1 MKDLNLDE
9 VIVGRVE
16 PHIYAFTTNTIPN
29 YLKVGDTYRTVKS
42 RLEEW
47 KKYFP
52 NLKAEFDGSAKISDD
67 VFFRDFAVHDYLENG
82 LHRERL
88 TPEVLKRI
96 CSTAYFSKEFFKD
109 ATPKDVQAA
118 LQDIQKSYADN
129 DNRYSFYNLD
139 RMPVLHEYRS
149 TGYWKPRPN
158 QQATIDNFK
167 EAIAQGRTNLL
178 MYAVMRFG
186 KSFTSLCCAKEMKAK
201 IVLVVSAK
209 ADVKEEWRKN
219 VQSADNF
226 RDDYKFFD
234 AEQLQ
239 ADESIIKNTLKDDKG
254 VVLFLTLQD
263 LQGEDIKSKHKEV
276 FDNKIDLLIVDE
288 THYGARAEKY
298 GAVLRQASA
307 EKKDYFPEEIVDE
320 EEINKQTKSLNA
332 KITLHLSGTPY
343 RILMGSEFTKDDVI
357 AFYQFTD
364 IVKEQEEWDKENI
377 LKDDADPEW
386 ENPYFGFP
394 QMIRFA
400 FHPSAAARTK
410 LDELR
415 KNGVSYAFSELFK
428 PKSISRAD
436 DDSHKL
442 FIHEAEILDLFSVID
457 GSKSD
462 KNVLGFLDYDK
473 IKTGNMCRHI
483 VCVLPYC
490 ASCDALERLI
500 RDNKK
505 KFKNLNEYEIINI
518 SGVDSSSNYR
528 DVNAVKRKI
537 KECEADNKK
546 TLTLTVNRMLTGS
559 TVEEWDT
566 MIFLKDTASPQ
577 DYDQAV
583 FRLQNQYVRKY
594 KDSTG
599 QEIKYN
605 MKPQT
610 LLVDFDPNRM
620 FRMQESKSQIYNV
633 NTEVNGNSKLQ
644 DRIQEELR
652 ISPIITINQNKINQ
666 VDAADIIDAVS
677 EYSSKRGVWD
687 ESKSIPV
694 DFELLKDQQ
703 IFDVINS
710 QGEIGSNQ
718 GLKVEGN
725 VGDDVDI
732 DVPPVELPEPPVE
745 PKDPAPVVA
754 VEKDDMKSLENK
766 FKTYY
771 SRILFFA
778 FLTKN
783 KVASLDDVLN
793 CITKEENVRI
803 AKNLGLKYQILV
815 SIRNKINSYILQQ
828 LDYKIYDISKLA
840 HDTEVEPINR
850 AETAL
855 IKFGRFSESE
865 VPTPINVCDDMIELI
880 PDSAFLALREKHNAM
895 LDISSKAGEFAI
907 AICRRCKK
915 LGIDI
920 ETIKDSVLAIPTSSI
935 AYEFTRKVYELL
947 GLSCSTIAT
956 EFTSYD
962 LLEYKML
969 DRHGRQTK
977 DIDYERIVAILKQA
991 KSLDKIKLNDNIEEA
1006 GENKMQFQAVVGNP
1020 PYQEARQ
1027 NTSDN
1032 PIYHLFMNVAFLLS
1046 NKASFITPARFLF
1059 NAGKTPKEW
1068 NRKMLDDEHVK
1079 VSSYERESKKYF
1091 PHTSINGG
1099 IAITYR
1105 DSSKKYGAIKFFRP
1119 YKEMGSV
1126 ADKILNYKNFES
1138 IKDMVYL
1145 QNKLNL
1151 EALYKDYSKAK
1162 TKISSAGSEKRIVSS
1177 AFENLTEVFSDV
1189 MHTKSSV
1196 PICGLFKRR
1205 RIVKYI
1211 EEKYLERGSNIDHY
1225 KVLLSSADGAS
1236 GTIGNPVPARVIGDP
1251 VVLDAGVGYTQTF
1264 ISIGAFKRK
1273 KEADN
1278 LQKYLKT
1285 RFVRFMVG
1293 TLKATNGLKIEVWSN
1308 VPKQD
1313 FSDASDI
1320 DWSKSIPEIDQQLYK
1335 KYGLDKQEIDFIE
1348 SMIKPME

>member
-52 NLKAEFDGSAKISDD
+52 NLKAEFDGSAKISDG
-67 VFFRDFAVHDYLENG
+67 VFVRDYSVHQYLEG
-82 LHRERL
+82 TIHRDRL
-88 TPEVLKRI
+88 TPEILKQI
-96 CSTAYFSKEFFKD
+96 SPAAYFSKEFFKNATAQDVSD
-109 ATPKDVQAA
+109 ALT
-118 LQDIQKSYADN
+118 DIRESFANN

-139 RMPVLHEYRS
+139 RMPVVHQYAS
-149 TGYWKPRPN
+149 TGFWKPRPN
-158 QQATIDNFK
+158 QQDTIDKFK
-167 EAIAQGRTNLL
+167 EAVEKGRTNLL

-186 KSFTSLCCAKEMKAK
+186 KSFTSLCCAKEINAK

-226 RDDYKFFD
+226 REDYIFVD
-234 AEQLQ
+234 AKQLR
-239 ADESIIKNTLKDDKG
+239 DEEDLIKNTLDNKKK

-263 LQGEDIKSKHKEV
+263 LQGTDIKEKHKEV
-276 FDNKIDLLIVDE
+276 FDNKIALLIVDE

-298 GAVLRQASA
+298 GAVLRQTKDIKQDYSA
-307 EKKDYFPEEIVDE
+307 EGFVDIEEAD
-320 EEINKQTKSLNA
+320 KQIKTLKA

-343 RILMGSEFTKDDVI
+343 RILMGSEFTKDDII

-364 IVKEQEEWDKENI
+364 IVKAQENWDKENL
-377 LKDDADPEW
+377 LKDEAEPEW
-386 ENPYFGFP
+386 DNPYFGFP

-400 FHPSAAARTK
+400 FHPSTAAKAK

-428 PKSISRAD
+428 PKSISRAGD
-436 DDSHKL
+436 ESHKM
-442 FIHEAEILDLFSVID
+442 FVHESEILDLFTVID
-457 GSKSD
+457 GSKND
-462 KNVLGFLDYDK
+462 KNVLGFLNHDK
-473 IKTGNMCRHI
+473 IQSGNMCRHI

-490 ASCDALERLI
+490 ASCDALEKLI
-500 RDNKK
+500 QDNAD
-505 KFKNLNEYEIINI
+505 KFKNLWDYEVINI
-518 SGVDSSSNYR
+518 SGVDAARTYR

-594 KDSTG
+594 VDPKTG

-620 FRMQESKSQIYNV
+620 FMMQESKSQIYNV

-652 ISPIITINQNKINQ
+652 ISPIITINQDKISQ
-666 VDAADIIDAVS
+666 VDASDIIDAVS

-745 PKDPAPVVA
+745 PKYPVPAVA

-778 FLTKN
+778 FLTNN

-793 CITKEENVRI
+793 CITKEDNARI

-840 HDTEVEPINR
+840 HDTDVEPINR

-865 VPTPINVCDDMIELI
+865 VPTPINVCDNMINLI
-880 PDSAFLALREKHNAM
+880 PDDAFLSLKKQNNAM
-895 LDISSKAGEFAI
+895 LDIASKAGEFAI
-907 AICRRCKK
+907 AICKRCEK

-920 ETIKDSVLAIPTSSI
+920 ESIKDSVLAIPTSSV
-935 AYEFTRKVYELL
+935 AYEFTRKVYEFL
-947 GLSCSTIAT
+947 GLNINAIAA
-956 EFTSYD
+956 EFNSYD
-962 LLEYKML
+962 LLDVKML
-969 DRHGRQTK
+969 DRRGRPTK
-977 DIDYERIVAILKQA
+977 NIDYARVAAILKQT
-991 KSLDKIKLNDNIEEA
+991 KPLDKIKLNDNIEEA

-1020 PYQEARQ
+1020 PYQISKVKTETQTQ
-1027 NTSDN
+1027 NNSN
-1032 PIYHLFMNVAFLLS
+1032 WIYHYFQ
-1046 NKASFITPARFLF
+1046 FIA
-1059 NAGKTPKEW
+1059 
-1068 NRKMLDDEHVK
+1068 DK
-1079 VSSYERESKKYF
+1079 VSIRSCLIYPFGGWFDAPERL
-1091 PHTSINGG
+1091 
-1099 IAITYR
+1099 
-1105 DSSKKYGAIKFFRP
+1105 D
-1119 YKEMGSV
+1119 
-1126 ADKILNYKNFES
+1126 
-1138 IKDMVYL
+1138 
-1145 QNKLNL
+1145 
-1151 EALYKDYSKAK
+1151 
-1162 TKISSAGSEKRIVSS
+1162 
-1177 AFENLTEVFSDV
+1177 
-1189 MHTKSSV
+1189 
-1196 PICGLFKRR
+1196 GL
-1205 RIVKYI
+1205 
-1211 EEKYLERGSNIDHY
+1211 GH
-1225 KVLLSSADGAS
+1225 
-1236 GTIGNPVPARVIGDP
+1236 
-1251 VVLDAGVGYTQTF
+1251 
-1264 ISIGAFKRK
+1264 
-1273 KEADN
+1273 
-1278 LQKYLKT
+1278 
-1285 RFVRFMVG
+1285 M
-1293 TLKATNGLKIEVWSN
+1293 
-1308 VPKQD
+1308 
-1313 FSDASDI
+1313 
-1320 DWSKSIPEIDQQLYK
+1320 
-1335 KYGLDKQEIDFIE
+1335 
-1348 SMIKPME
+1348 

>member
-52 NLKAEFDGSAKISDD
+52 NLKAEFDGSAKISDG
-67 VFFRDFAVHDYLENG
+67 VFVRDYSVHQYLEG
-82 LHRERL
+82 SIHRDRL
-88 TPEVLKRI
+88 TPEILKQI
-96 CSTAYFSKEFFKD
+96 SPAAYFSKEFFKNATAQDVSD
-109 ATPKDVQAA
+109 ALT
-118 LQDIQKSYADN
+118 DIRESFANN

-139 RMPVLHEYRS
+139 RMPVVHQYAS
-149 TGYWKPRPN
+149 TGFWKPRPN
-158 QQATIDNFK
+158 QQDTIDKFK
-167 EAIAQGRTNLL
+167 EAVEKGRTNLL

-186 KSFTSLCCAKEMKAK
+186 KSFTALCCAKEINAE

-226 RDDYKFFD
+226 RDDYIFAD
-234 AEQLQ
+234 AKQLR
-239 ADESIIKNTLKDDKG
+239 DEEGLIKNTLDNKKK

-263 LQGEDIKSKHKEV
+263 LQGTDIKEKHKEV

-298 GAVLRQASA
+298 GAVLRQT
-307 EKKDYFPEEIVDE
+307 KDIKQDYSTEGFVDIEEAD
-320 EEINKQTKSLNA
+320 KQIKTLKA

-343 RILMGSEFTKDDVI
+343 RILMGSEFTKDDII

-364 IVKEQEEWDKENI
+364 IVKAQENWDKENL
-377 LKDDADPEW
+377 LKDEAEPEW
-386 ENPYFGFP
+386 DNPYFGFP

-400 FHPSAAARTK
+400 FHPSTAAKAK

-428 PKSISRAD
+428 PKSISRAGD
-436 DDSHKL
+436 ESHKM
-442 FIHEAEILDLFSVID
+442 FVHESEILDLFTVID
-457 GSKSD
+457 GSKND
-462 KNVLGFLDYDK
+462 KNVLGFLNHDK
-473 IKTGNMCRHI
+473 IQSGNMCRHI

-490 ASCDALERLI
+490 ASCDALEKLI
-500 RDNKK
+500 QDNAD
-505 KFKNLNEYEIINI
+505 KFKNLRDYEVINI
-518 SGVDSSSNYR
+518 SGVDAARTYR

-583 FRLQNQYVRKY
+583 FRLQNQYVSKY
-594 KDSTG
+594 VDPKTG

-620 FRMQESKSQIYNV
+620 FMMQESKSQIYNV

-652 ISPIITINQNKINQ
+652 ISPIITINQDKISQ
-666 VDAADIIDAVS
+666 VDASDIIDAVS

-703 IFDVINS
+703 IFEVINS

-778 FLTKN
+778 FLTNN

-793 CITKEENVRI
+793 CITKEDNARI

-840 HDTEVEPINR
+840 HDTEVAPIKR

-865 VPTPINVCDDMIELI
+865 VPTPINVCDNIINLI
-880 PDSAFLALREKHNAM
+880 PDDAFLSLKKQNNAM
-895 LDISSKAGEFAI
+895 LDIASKAGEFAI
-907 AICRRCKK
+907 AICKRCEK

-920 ETIKDSVLAIPTSSI
+920 ESIKDSVLAIPTSSV
-935 AYEFTRKVYELL
+935 AYEFTRKVYEFL
-947 GLSCSTIAT
+947 GLNINAIAA
-956 EFTSYD
+956 EFNSYD
-962 LLEYKML
+962 LLDVKML
-969 DRHGRQTK
+969 DRRGRPTK
-977 DIDYERIVAILKQA
+977 NIDYARVAAILKQT
-991 KSLDKIKLNDNIEEA
+991 KPLDKIKLNDNIEEA
-1006 GENKMQFQAVVGNP
+1006 GESKMQFQAVVGNP
-1020 PYQEARQ
+1020 PYQVSDGGDNQDVRTRGGAVPLYDKFVDMARSIEPGFISMIIPSRWFSSGRGLDAFRD
-1027 NTSDN
+1027 TMLTDRKLAKIFDYVDSKD
-1032 PIYHLFMNVAFLLS
+1032 LFADVEI
-1046 NKASFITPARFLF
+1046 K
-1059 NAGKTPKEW
+1059 
-1068 NRKMLDDEHVK
+1068 
-1079 VSSYERESKKYF
+1079 
-1091 PHTSINGG
+1091 GG
-1099 IAITYR
+1099 ICYFLWDKEKTTINCEINTTNKTNKSHMVRPLLEHNADTFIRYNESVGILHKVVGHKE
-1105 DSSKKYGAIKFFRP
+1105 DSFSRFVSIQKPFGLRTFFVGKNKPFNGAIKVVGNKQVSYIDKSEIVLNSDWIDK
-1119 YKEMGSV
+1119 YKVYISAAYGAGESFPHQ
-1126 ADKILNYKNFES
+1126 ILNVPFIGDK
-1138 IKDMVYL
+1138 
-1145 QNKLNL
+1145 
-1151 EALYKDYSKAK
+1151 
-1162 TKISSAGSEKRIVSS
+1162 GSCC
-1177 AFENLTEVFSDV
+1177 TETY
-1189 MHTKSSV
+1189 M
-1196 PICGLFKRR
+1196 
-1205 RIVKYI
+1205 
-1211 EEKYLERGSNIDHY
+1211 
-1225 KVLLSSADGAS
+1225 
-1236 GTIGNPVPARVIGDP
+1236 VIGP
-1251 VVLDAGVGYTQTF
+1251 FNT
-1264 ISIGAFKRK
+1264 K
-1273 KEADN
+1273 KETEN
-1278 LQKYLKT
+1278 VIKYMKT
-1285 RFVRFMVG
+1285 RFFRFMVLM
-1293 TLKATNGLKIEVWSN
+1293 LKNTQHAAKRVYKF
-1308 VPKQD
+1308 VPVQD
-1313 FSDASDI
+1313 FTDNLDL
-1320 DWSKSIPEIDQQLYK
+1320 DWSKSITEIDKQLYK
-1335 KYGLDKQEIDFIE
+1335 KYGLDKKEIDFIE

>member
-52 NLKAEFDGSAKISDD
+52 NLKAEFDGSAKISDG
-67 VFFRDFAVHDYLENG
+67 VFVRDYSVHQYLESSI
-82 LHRERL
+82 HRDRL
-88 TPEVLKRI
+88 TPEILKQI
-96 CSTAYFSKEFFKD
+96 SPAAYFSKEFFKNATAQDVSD
-109 ATPKDVQAA
+109 ALT
-118 LQDIQKSYADN
+118 DIRESFANN

-139 RMPVLHEYRS
+139 RMPVVHQYAS
-149 TGYWKPRPN
+149 TGFWKPRPN
-158 QQATIDNFK
+158 QQDTIDKFK
-167 EAIAQGRTNLL
+167 EAVEKGRTNLL

-186 KSFTSLCCAKEMKAK
+186 KSFTSLCCAKEINAK

-226 RDDYKFFD
+226 REDYIFVD
-234 AEQLQ
+234 AKQLR
-239 ADESIIKNTLKDDKG
+239 DEEGLIKNTLDNKKK

-263 LQGEDIKSKHKEV
+263 LQGTDIKEKHKEV

-298 GAVLRQASA
+298 GAVLRQT
-307 EKKDYFPEEIVDE
+307 KDIKQDYSTEGFVDIEEAD
-320 EEINKQTKSLNA
+320 KQIKTLKA

-343 RILMGSEFTKDDVI
+343 RILMGSEFTKDDII

-364 IVKEQEEWDKENI
+364 IVKAQENWDKENL
-377 LKDDADPEW
+377 LKDEAEPEW
-386 ENPYFGFP
+386 DNPYFGFP

-400 FHPSAAARTK
+400 FHPSTAAKAK

-428 PKSISRAD
+428 PKSISRAGD
-436 DDSHKL
+436 ESHKM
-442 FIHEAEILDLFSVID
+442 FVHESEILDLFTVID
-457 GSKSD
+457 GSKND
-462 KNVLGFLDYDK
+462 KNVLGFLNHDK
-473 IKTGNMCRHI
+473 IQSGNMCRHI

-490 ASCDALERLI
+490 ASCDALEKLI
-500 RDNKK
+500 QDNAD
-505 KFKNLNEYEIINI
+505 KFKNLRDYEVINI
-518 SGVDSSSNYR
+518 SGVDAARTYR

-594 KDSTG
+594 VDPKTG

-610 LLVDFDPNRM
+610 LLVDFDLKRM
-620 FRMQESKSQIYNV
+620 FMMQESKSQIYNV

-652 ISPIITINQNKINQ
+652 ISPIITINQDKISQ
-666 VDAADIIDAVS
+666 VDASDIIDAVS

-732 DVPPVELPEPPVE
+732 DVPPAELPEPPVE

-778 FLTKN
+778 FLTNN

-793 CITKEENVRI
+793 CITKEDNARI
-803 AKNLGLKYQILV
+803 AKNLGLKYQVLV
-815 SIRNKINSYILQQ
+815 SIRKKINSYILQQ
-828 LDYKIYDISKLA
+828 LDYKIYRIGKLA
-840 HDTEVEPINR
+840 HDTTVDPIKR

-865 VPTPINVCDDMIELI
+865 IPTPINICDDMIDLI
-880 PDSAFLALREKHNAM
+880 PDDAFLSLRNKNSAM
-895 LDISSKAGEFAI
+895 LDIASKAGEFAI
-907 AICRRCKK
+907 AICKRCEK
-915 LGIDI
+915 LCIDI
-920 ETIKDSVLAIPTSSI
+920 ESIKDSVLAIPTSSV
-935 AYEFTRKVYELL
+935 AYEFTRKVYEFL
-947 GLSCSTIAT
+947 GLNVNAIAA
-956 EFTSYD
+956 EFNSYD
-962 LLEYKML
+962 LLDVKML
-969 DRHGRQTK
+969 DRRGRPTK
-977 DIDYERIVAILKQA
+977 NIDYARVAAILKQT
-991 KSLDKIKLNDNIEEA
+991 KPLDKIKLNDNIEEA

-1020 PYQEARQ
+1020 PYQLEGASGG
-1027 NTSDN
+1027 NNDA
-1032 PIYHLFMNVAFLLS
+1032 PIYQNFADIASIIGPRYLSLIIPSRWFAAGRENLLADFRRDMLTCKQISHLTTYTDAHDLFPNIELKGGVCFFLKDINYKGDCSYTIVRDGVRTSQKRDLGEEDVFVRYNELQTIIRKVKRKGLVPVENIISADTPFGISS
-1046 NKASFITPARFLF
+1046 N
-1059 NAGKTPKEW
+1059 PK
-1068 NRKMLDDEHVK
+1068 
-1079 VSSYERESKKYF
+1079 
-1091 PHTSINGG
+1091 
-1099 IAITYR
+1099 
-1105 DSSKKYGAIKFFRP
+1105 SSKKNAIRVYTEAGAHHNTLLFHIEKNKRKIEYVDSRSITKNVKDIDFCKVFMPGGYGAGEKYPHQILGEPELAPANSVCSQSYLYASFANGTLAKNFFKYYKTKFFRG
-1119 YKEMGSV
+1119 MTMAV
-1126 ADKILNYKNFES
+1126 KIT
-1138 IKDMVYL
+1138 
-1145 QNKLNL
+1145 Q
-1151 EALYKDYSKAK
+1151 
-1162 TKISSAGSEKRIVSS
+1162 SAPKR
-1177 AFENLTEVFSDV
+1177 A
-1189 MHTKSSV
+1189 
-1196 PICGLFKRR
+1196 
-1205 RIVKYI
+1205 Y
-1211 EEKYLERGSNIDHY
+1211 
-1225 KVLLSSADGAS
+1225 
-1236 GTIGNPVPARVIGDP
+1236 
-1251 VVLDAGVGYTQTF
+1251 
-1264 ISIGAFKRK
+1264 
-1273 KEADN
+1273 
-1278 LQKYLKT
+1278 
-1285 RFVRFMVG
+1285 RFVPM
-1293 TLKATNGLKIEVWSN
+1293 
-1308 VPKQD
+1308 QD
-1313 FSDASDI
+1313 FSNKSDI
-1320 DWSKSIPEIDQQLYK
+1320 DWSKSIAEIDKQLYK
-1335 KYGLDKQEIDFIE
+1335 KYGLDKKEIDFIE